1 MNGLAVYKW
10 KKSGSQFCGIWKDDK
25 RNGLGQDTYAS
36 GAIVKAHY
44 LEGVPCGYTEYY
56 WPDGN
61 IYKGFFMDNKKHG
74 IAKFFTA
81 KDKEWTNRI
90 YENDELIKE
99 LTEEEVN
106 GINDGKVVA

>member
-1 MNGLAVYKW
+1 
-10 KKSGSQFCGIWKDDK
+10 
-25 RNGLGQDTYAS
+25 
-36 GAIVKAHY
+36 
-44 LEGVPCGYTEYY
+44 
-56 WPDGN
+56 
-61 IYKGFFMDNKKHG
+61 MDNKKHG